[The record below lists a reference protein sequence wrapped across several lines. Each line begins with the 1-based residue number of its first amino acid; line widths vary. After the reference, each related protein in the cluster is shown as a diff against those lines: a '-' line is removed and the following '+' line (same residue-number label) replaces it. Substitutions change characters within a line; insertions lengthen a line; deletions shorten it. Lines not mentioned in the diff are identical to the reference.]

1 MAQCPTATLAAADR
15 AVLAVLTGKTL
26 KPVVAVLITVTSTA
40 GCTAAARV
48 GRERATAVG
57 LVALAVF
64 ASFGV
69 RDVPSLI
76 ATQPKTQTFR
86 IVAAPAMDVKEIID
100 GI

>member
-1 MAQCPTATLAAADR
+1 
-15 AVLAVLTGKTL
+15 
-26 KPVVAVLITVTSTA
+26 
-40 GCTAAARV
+40 V